1 MDFKQCSAL
10 LYKGMHSEEMKK
22 KWIQNFPYGIQVE
35 NEKPKNEGFNV
46 ATVFAGFFFPPKSL
60 KYSH

>member
-1 MDFKQCSAL
+1 MYMF
-10 LYKGMHSEEMKK
+10 
-22 KWIQNFPYGIQVE
+22 IFPYGILVE